1 MNTAPQTPF
10 AAPIDV
16 TDIAECYFYHTM
28 DVPGHG
34 VLTGE
39 WDLRGGVD
47 DYLGHEDVAGKRVL
61 EIGTASG
68 FLCFEMERRGA
79 DVVAYDLSAA
89 QSWDIVPYA
98 GLDLAQ
104 ELAQRRDHITRL
116 NKSWWFNHR
125 ALGSRA
131 NVVYGTVY
139 AIPASI
145 GPIDLCTFGAILLHV
160 RDPFLALQN
169 AAALRPSTIV
179 VTELA
184 QRRPAL
190 SRRAGEARYSCPTPP
205 KANRATRGG
214 RSRPRASP
222 SCSKSSVTRLSASC
236 GTRNRTR
243 TAARRCSRSSRGEPE
258 PARIRRQRT
267 VIPSGPLNPPSVAGP
282 VSVFD
287 GATFPVAADGKSN
300 TAFAV

>member
-1 MNTAPQTPF
+1 MNTAPQPPF
-10 AAPIDV
+10 AAPINV

-34 VLTGE
+34 VVTGE

-89 QSWDIVPYA
+89 QSWDVVPYA
-98 GLDLAQ
+98 GLDMSR

-131 NVVYGTVY
+131 KVVYGTVY

-169 AAALRPSTIV
+169 AAALRPATIV

-190 SRRAGEARYSCPTPP
+190 SLLAGPARRRSPLFLPNAAKGEPRDAWWSFSPESICNMLAILGYTTERVVRHAQSY
-205 KANRATRGG
+205 ANR
-214 RSRPRASP
+214 
-222 SCSKSSVTRLSASC
+222 
-236 GTRNRTR
+236 RTPMF
-243 TAARRCSRSSRGEPE
+243 TVVARR
-258 PARIRRQRT
+258 T
-267 VIPSGPLNPPSVAGP
+267 
-282 VSVFD
+282 
-287 GATFPVAADGKSN
+287 
-300 TAFAV
+300 

>member
-1 MNTAPQTPF
+1 MSEPLVGTEPQPPYS
-10 AAPIDV
+10 APIDV
-16 TDIAECYFYHTM
+16 AEISDCYYYHTM

-34 VLTGE
+34 IVTGE

-79 DVVAYDLSAA
+79 KVVAYDLSAA

-98 GLDLAQ
+98 ALDDSQ
-104 ELAQRRDHITRL
+104 ERALRREHITRL

-139 AIPASI
+139 AIPPSI
-145 GPIDLCTFGAILLHV
+145 GPIDLCTFGAILLHL

-169 AAALRPSTIV
+169 AAALHPATIV

-184 QRRPAL
+184 QRRSPL
-190 SRRAGEARYSCPTPP
+190 SLLVGRARRRSPLFLPNAAKGEPRDAWWSFTPESMSNMLAILGYRTERVVRHAQLY
-205 KANRATRGG
+205 ANR
-214 RSRPRASP
+214 
-222 SCSKSSVTRLSASC
+222 
-236 GTRNRTR
+236 RTPMF
-243 TAARRCSRSSRGEPE
+243 TVVARR
-258 PARIRRQRT
+258 I
-267 VIPSGPLNPPSVAGP
+267 
-282 VSVFD
+282 
-287 GATFPVAADGKSN
+287 
-300 TAFAV
+300 

>member
-1 MNTAPQTPF
+1 MNHASQPPY

-16 TDIAECYFYHTM
+16 ADIAACYFYHTM

-34 VLTGE
+34 VVTGE

-79 DVVAYDLSAA
+79 DVVAYDLSAT

-104 ELAQRRDHITRL
+104 ELPRRREHITRL

-139 AIPASI
+139 AIPQSI

-169 AAALRPSTIV
+169 AAALRPATIV

-184 QRRPAL
+184 QRRSPLSAL
-190 SRRAGEARYSCPTPP
+190 SLLAGP
-205 KANRATRGG
+205 
-214 RSRPRASP
+214 
-222 SCSKSSVTRLSASC
+222 
-236 GTRNRTR
+236 
-243 TAARRCSRSSRGEPE
+243 ARRRSPLFLPNARRGEPRDAWWSFSPE
-258 PARIRRQRT
+258 SISNMLAILGYTTERDVRHAQSYKSRRTPMFTVVAHRT
-267 VIPSGPLNPPSVAGP
+267 
-282 VSVFD
+282 
-287 GATFPVAADGKSN
+287 
-300 TAFAV
+300 